1 MTDGLILSIFFGF
14 SFFFFFLFSL
24 SVLFYSLKDM
34 KLQKNYNEIITLE
47 NLKKPRQDQKNYHNS
62 RKKI

>member
-1 MTDGLILSIFFGF
+1 
-14 SFFFFFLFSL
+14 
-24 SVLFYSLKDM
+24 M

-47 NLKKPRQDQKNYHNS
+47 NLKTPRQDQKNYHNS